1 MKNTSMKAVKKI
13 ALLAALTASL
23 SLAACSHE
31 NPIEKEP
38 KAETLN
44 FLTQAST
51 YAENQL
57 NFKTSRHGNMYG
69 ACMLG
74 RVDDNPGFCDKLY
87 TNMVQYAKKSTG
99 SFQSLTLDDLK
110 NEALFRKFYDL
121 PER

>member
-1 MKNTSMKAVKKI
+1 MKQISMKAVKKM
-13 ALLAALTASL
+13 ALLAAFTVSL

-44 FLTQAST
+44 FLTEAST

-87 TNMVQYAKKSTG
+87 THMVQYAKKSKG

-110 NEALFRKFYDL
+110 NEALFRKIYDL
-121 PER
+121 PEK